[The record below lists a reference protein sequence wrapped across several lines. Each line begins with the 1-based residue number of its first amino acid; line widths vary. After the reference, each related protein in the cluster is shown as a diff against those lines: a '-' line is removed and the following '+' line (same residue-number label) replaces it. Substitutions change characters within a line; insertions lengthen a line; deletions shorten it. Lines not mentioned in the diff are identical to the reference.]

1 MAAFDVIDMRSFSN
15 LWFWIVL
22 AVMWSSASHWVIGI
36 PYDLIQRAQRNGGQA
51 ERDLAVLMAINA
63 RRFVVLQSRS
73 GLWVV
78 GLTCAVLSSL
88 AWLGFGYRIE
98 LAQAVFLLSF
108 PISLVA
114 LMSLKTASQ
123 ARTEVVLSEALYR
136 RFRHHRTFTQGIG
149 ITAIFVTATWGM
161 YHNLSQVILGG
172 VP

>member
-1 MAAFDVIDMRSFSN
+1 MAAFDVIDIRSFSN
-15 LWFWIVL
+15 LWFWILL

-36 PYDLIQRAQRNGGQA
+36 PYDLIQRAQRNGEQA
-51 ERDLAVLMAINA
+51 ERDLEVLMAINA

-78 GLTCAVLSSL
+78 GLSCAVLSSL
-88 AWLGFGYRIE
+88 ASLGFCYRIE

-114 LMSLKTASQ
+114 LVSLKTASL
-123 ARTEVVLSEALYR
+123 ARTEAALSEALYR
-136 RFRHHRTFTQGIG
+136 RFRHHRTVTQGIG
-149 ITAIFVTATWGM
+149 MTTIFVTATWGM

>member
-1 MAAFDVIDMRSFSN
+1 MAAFDGVDIRSFSN

-36 PYDLIQRAQRNGGQA
+36 PYDLIQRARRNGGQA
-51 ERDLAVLMAINA
+51 ERDLEVLMAINA

-73 GLWVV
+73 GLWLV
-78 GLTCAVLSSL
+78 GLSCAMLSSL

-123 ARTEVVLSEALYR
+123 VRAEATLSEALYR
-136 RFRHHRTFTQGIG
+136 RFRHHRTVTQGIG
-149 ITAIFVTATWGM
+149 VTSIFITATWGI
-161 YHNLSQVILGG
+161 YHNLSQLILGG